1 MASLNERK
9 RKGKGKFFMNAKKA
23 KYAICPG
30 QRGFLG
36 YCNKFERESIKEAR
50 ILFDEYSLKIN
61 KEQDEEKSDESEV
74 DEFDAADAEQEEMKK
89 QSEQARCYIILMNFS
104 NTWDFYF
111 SPSWNYEF
119 CRKQFLIKN

>member
-1 MASLNERK
+1 MATLNERK

-50 ILFDEYSLKIN
+50 ILFDEYS
-61 KEQDEEKSDESEV
+61 
-74 DEFDAADAEQEEMKK
+74 
-89 QSEQARCYIILMNFS
+89 Y
-104 NTWDFYF
+104 
-111 SPSWNYEF
+111 
-119 CRKQFLIKN
+119 

>member
-1 MASLNERK
+1 MATLNERK

-61 KEQDEEKSDESEV
+61 KDQEEEEKSDESEV

-89 QSEQARCYIILMNFS
+89 QSEQARCYIITMNFS
-104 NTWDFYF
+104 NT
-111 SPSWNYEF
+111 SVLEQILLS
-119 CRKQFLIKN
+119 KLVA